1 MKMTK
6 MDLRKVIV
14 RPLSTPKEIR
24 QWNDVVKSQ
33 HYLKSSTMV
42 GEQIRY
48 VAEYMGQ
55 WVACMGCSAA
65 TLKSVHRSKW
75 VGWSRIQ
82 EEQRRHLIIQNARFL
97 ILENI
102 AVPNLASRCLSLLG
116 KRVSSDWKVN
126 YGHPIYLMETFVDQD
141 RPGTCYKACGWK
153 ELGLTR
159 GFRRAVGAYKRHG
172 LKKSYWVY
180 PLRKNAQKLLG
191 GSKTPDDKPLS
202 SLKINI
208 LPLKEKGETPSIQN
222 ILKEYFPRTKPKKN
236 TGKPYP
242 KDVIVGLVLSGLV
255 CGVKDCENIASWAK
269 NLNKKFKEILNCP
282 YREFKGEYGYQ
293 TPSANTIRYALQD
306 IDSSLLVKAMTAWA
320 NLCGI
325 NTEKT
330 ILALDGKV
338 ICGAKTDDERAPNH
352 VTLYDVDS
360 GTVLDQELVPNKTS
374 EVTVARE
381 IFERNNLDQSLVT
394 ADAAHTT
401 SATANAILKKK
412 VTTCSP
418 SKTINL
424 NFSTPWKRSFF
435 PDEQEKLTSAITVDT
450 AEMRN
455 GPLKRSLLI
464 PRIK

>member
-14 RPLSTPKEIR
+14 RPLSTPEEIR

-141 RPGTCYKACGWK
+141 RPGTCYKACGWE

-159 GFRRAVGAYKRHG
+159 GFRRAVGAYRRHG

-269 NLNKKFKEILNCP
+269 NLDKKFKEILNCP

-435 PDEQEKLTSAITVDT
+435 PDEQEKLTSVITVDT